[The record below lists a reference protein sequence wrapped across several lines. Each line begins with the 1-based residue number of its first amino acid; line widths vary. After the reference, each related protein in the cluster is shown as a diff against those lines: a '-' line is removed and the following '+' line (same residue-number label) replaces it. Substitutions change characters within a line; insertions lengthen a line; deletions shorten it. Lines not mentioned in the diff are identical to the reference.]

1 MQTEPIR
8 AEALLSSAAG
18 WLAHFEQYDV
28 KYLALD
34 PDEDRGLIQLLQAR
48 PEWTL
53 DFWDRQGVLFVRSDV
68 LQGQCPLAPSVRIK
82 YNERVHDTFDAPLHA
97 VRSPMPT

>member
-1 MQTEPIR
+1 MQTER
-8 AEALLSSAAG
+8 TSVNASLASAAG
-18 WLAHFEQYDV
+18 WLKRFEQCDV

-68 LQGQCPLAPSVRIK
+68 LRAQSTV
-82 YNERVHDTFDAPLHA
+82 
-97 VRSPMPT
+97 

>member
-1 MQTEPIR
+1 MQTERSR
-8 AEALLSSAAG
+8 ADTVPFTAAG
-18 WLAHFEQYDV
+18 WLARFEQCDV

-34 PDEDRGLIQLLQAR
+34 PDEDRSLIQLLQTR

-68 LQGQCPLAPSVRIK
+68 LAAQNA
-82 YNERVHDTFDAPLHA
+82 A
-97 VRSPMPT
+97 